1 MGAGWRGGRKTQR
14 RRLHT
19 QPVLPASPDSW
30 TSSSDAPTNTP
41 APNRALGPED
51 PRSAP
56 VLDRALQS
64 LSSGFQAAL
73 WTERPRP
80 ANSPQGDPSAF
91 VLRSPPNPCS
101 SLLTSA
107 VCLFPPGFSRLE
119 LHLQVGAFVLCLPR
133 RLRTC
138 AKLSGTLALMAATMG
153 YHKPLSSTDG
163 SPGGHLSPS
172 PISKPLA
179 LLPLPCGMLCRW
191 TGPSASGAGAYT
203 SVLKVKVLIIL
214 CPQLWGLIQI
224 QKQQEKKAAFLIINR
239 ISIRSGTNRE
249 FAPMRGI

>member
-1 MGAGWRGGRKTQR
+1 MPPQTPPHQTVPWPLRTRVQR
-14 RRLHT
+14 PSWTGPCSLFLLDSRQLSGPSPT
-19 QPVLPASPDSW
+19 SCQLPA
-30 TSSSDAPTNTP
+30 
-41 APNRALGPED
+41 G
-51 PRSAP
+51 
-56 VLDRALQS
+56 
-64 LSSGFQAAL
+64 
-73 WTERPRP
+73 RPIRLCL
-80 ANSPQGDPSAF
+80 AQSPQP
-91 VLRSPPNPCS
+91 L
-101 SLLTSA
+101 
-107 VCLFPPGFSRLE
+107 LFPPHLRSLSFSSRL
-119 LHLQVGAFVLCLPR
+119 LQVGAFVLRLPR

-249 FAPMRGI
+249 FAPMRGM

>member
-1 MGAGWRGGRKTQR
+1 MPPQTPPHQTVPWALRTRAQR
-14 RRLHT
+14 PSWTGPCSLFLLDSRQLSGPSAH
-19 QPVLPASPDSW
+19 VLPTPRRGTHPPLSCAVP
-30 TSSSDAPTNTP
+30 PTP
-41 APNRALGPED
+41 AL
-51 PRSAP
+51 
-56 VLDRALQS
+56 
-64 LSSGFQAAL
+64 
-73 WTERPRP
+73 
-80 ANSPQGDPSAF
+80 PS
-91 VLRSPPNPCS
+91 SPPQSVFFLP
-101 SLLTSA
+101 L
-107 VCLFPPGFSRLE
+107 
-119 LHLQVGAFVLCLPR
+119 LQVGAASPGWSLCFVFAPPPQDMCE
-133 RLRTC
+133 
-138 AKLSGTLALMAATMG
+138 ALWHPCSNGCQMG

-249 FAPMRGI
+249 FAPMRGM